1 MGTPPDPCWWAARGR
16 SRPHANA
23 LRTAPVRAAPRAVDC
38 AHVVRGS
45 GSTDGRGRPAAVQAT
60 WDADRADAASEDLL
74 ASLTNGSRANGGLRT
89 LAVDVELV
97 ELARW
102 RSRDMAE
109 RGYFSHAIPP
119 AGTKVFDE
127 LSARGYCYTVAGEN
141 IGWLS
146 GPDGG
151 AEGRIQQMFLAS
163 EKHRDVL
170 MGAAWDVVGVGS
182 WKRADGRHYWTVLF
196 ADPLLGTPTRLRQR
210 AGPGNRMLDS
220 GRRSPNARPTTR
232 SCS

>member
-1 MGTPPDPCWWAARGR
+1 MPTLLA
-16 SRPHANA
+16 SRRLVLLLA
-23 LRTAPVRAAPRAVDC
+23 LSIALTSFGGMAAPTA
-38 AHVVRGS
+38 AAAP
-45 GSTDGRGRPAAVQAT
+45 TAVQAT
-60 WDADRADAASEDLL
+60 WDVDAVDAASEDLL
-74 ASLTNGSRANGGLRT
+74 VSLTNASRANGSRHT
-89 LAVDVELV
+89 LAVDLELV

-127 LSARGYCYTVAGEN
+127 LSARGYCYEVAGEN

-146 GPDGG
+146 GPDAG
-151 AEGRIQQMFLAS
+151 AEQRIQQMFLAS
-163 EKHRDVL
+163 EKHRYVL

-196 ADPLLGTPTRLRQR
+196 ADR
-210 AGPGNRMLDS
+210 
-220 GRRSPNARPTTR
+220 
-232 SCS
+232 C

>member
-1 MGTPPDPCWWAARGR
+1 MPTLLAPRR
-16 SRPHANA
+16 FVLLLA
-23 LRTAPVRAAPRAVDC
+23 LSIALTSLGGVAAPTA
-38 AHVVRGS
+38 AAA
-45 GSTDGRGRPAAVQAT
+45 PAAAQAT
-60 WDADRADAASEDLL
+60 TWDVDHADAASEDVL
-74 ASLTNGSRANGGLRT
+74 ASLTNKSRANSGLRT
-89 LAVDVELV
+89 LAIDLELV

-127 LSARGYCYTVAGEN
+127 LSARGYCYKVAGEN

-151 AEGRIQQMFLAS
+151 AEERIQQMFLAS

-170 MGAAWDVVGVGS
+170 MEAAWDVVGVGS

-196 ADPLLGTPTRLRQR
+196 ADR
-210 AGPGNRMLDS
+210 
-220 GRRSPNARPTTR
+220 
-232 SCS
+232 C

>member
-1 MGTPPDPCWWAARGR
+1 
-16 SRPHANA
+16 
-23 LRTAPVRAAPRAVDC
+23 V
-38 AHVVRGS
+38 
-45 GSTDGRGRPAAVQAT
+45 
-60 WDADRADAASEDLL
+60 
-74 ASLTNGSRANGGLRT
+74 
-89 LAVDVELV
+89 VDVELI

-127 LSARGYCYTVAGEN
+127 LSARGYCYTFAGEN
-141 IGWLS
+141 IGWLL

-151 AEGRIQQMFLAS
+151 AEQRIQQMFLDS
-163 EKHRDVL
+163 TKHRDVL

-196 ADPLLGTPTRLRQR
+196 ADR
-210 AGPGNRMLDS
+210 
-220 GRRSPNARPTTR
+220 
-232 SCS
+232 C

>member
-1 MGTPPDPCWWAARGR
+1 MPTLFAPRR
-16 SRPHANA
+16 FA
-23 LRTAPVRAAPRAVDC
+23 LLLALSVVLTSLGGVAAP
-38 AHVVRGS
+38 
-45 GSTDGRGRPAAVQAT
+45 TAAAAPTPVQAT
-60 WDADRADAASEDLL
+60 WAADRADAASEDLL
-74 ASLTNGSRANGGLRT
+74 ASLTNGSRANGGLPT
-89 LAVDVELV
+89 LAVDLELV

-127 LSARGYCYTVAGEN
+127 LSARGYCYEVAGEN

-146 GPDGG
+146 GPDAG
-151 AEGRIQQMFLAS
+151 AEERIQQMFLAS
-163 EKHRDVL
+163 EKHRDNL

-196 ADPLLGTPTRLRQR
+196 ADR
-210 AGPGNRMLDS
+210 
-220 GRRSPNARPTTR
+220 
-232 SCS
+232 C

>member
-1 MGTPPDPCWWAARGR
+1 MPTL
-16 SRPHANA
+16 S
-23 LRTAPVRAAPRAVDC
+23 APRRFVLLLALSIALTSLGGV
-38 AHVVRGS
+38 AA
-45 GSTDGRGRPAAVQAT
+45 TKAAAAPAAVQST
-60 WDADRADAASEDLL
+60 WDIDHEDAASEDLL
-74 ASLTNGSRANGGLRT
+74 ARLTNGSRANGGLRT

-127 LSARGYCYTVAGEN
+127 LSARGYCYKVAGEN
-141 IGWLS
+141 IGWLA

-151 AEGRIQQMFLAS
+151 AEARIQQMFLDS
-163 EKHRDVL
+163 KKHRDVL
-170 MGAAWDVVGVGS
+170 MGAAWDVIGVGS

-196 ADPLLGTPTRLRQR
+196 AER
-210 AGPGNRMLDS
+210 
-220 GRRSPNARPTTR
+220 
-232 SCS
+232 C

>member
-1 MGTPPDPCWWAARGR
+1 MPTLHAPRRFALLLALSIALTSLGGMATSTATAAAA
-16 SRPHANA
+16 PAA
-23 LRTAPVRAAPRAVDC
+23 AAAPTAVRASWGVDRPDAP
-38 AHVVRGS
+38 
-45 GSTDGRGRPAAVQAT
+45 
-60 WDADRADAASEDLL
+60 SEDIL
-74 ASLTNGSRANGGLRT
+74 ASLTNRSRVDGGMRT
-89 LAVDVELV
+89 LGIDLELA

-109 RGYFSHAIPP
+109 RGYFSHSIPP

-127 LSARGYCYTVAGEN
+127 LSARGYCYLLAGEN

-151 AEGRIQQMFLAS
+151 TEERIQRMFLAS

-196 ADPLLGTPTRLRQR
+196 AERCD
-210 AGPGNRMLDS
+210 
-220 GRRSPNARPTTR
+220 
-232 SCS
+232 

>member
-1 MGTPPDPCWWAARGR
+1 MSAGGGDSLGQVLDGER
-16 SRPHANA
+16 
-23 LRTAPVRAAPRAVDC
+23 
-38 AHVVRGS
+38 VVIHR
-45 GSTDGRGRPAAVQAT
+45 
-60 WDADRADAASEDLL
+60 
-74 ASLTNGSRANGGLRT
+74 
-89 LAVDVELV
+89 ELV

-127 LSARGYCYTVAGEN
+127 LSARGYCYNVAGEN
-141 IGWLS
+141 IGWLL
-146 GPDGG
+146 GPDAG
-151 AEGRIQQMFLAS
+151 AEGRIQQMFLDS

-196 ADPLLGTPTRLRQR
+196 AERCDPEPSAAVASPAAPAVLVSLVLGFARLL
-210 AGPGNRMLDS
+210 PGR
-220 GRRSPNARPTTR
+220 
-232 SCS
+232 